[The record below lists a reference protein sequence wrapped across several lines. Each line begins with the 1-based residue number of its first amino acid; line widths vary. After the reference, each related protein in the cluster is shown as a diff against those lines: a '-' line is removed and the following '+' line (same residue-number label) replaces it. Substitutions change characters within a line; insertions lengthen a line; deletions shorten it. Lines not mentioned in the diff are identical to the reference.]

1 LNDSSPNVES
11 IHPESAPLS
20 IGAERRLLALLASI
34 QFINLVDFIIMMPL
48 GPRLMKALEIGTPAH
63 GKAISAY
70 GYAAGLAGFFAAVFI
85 NRFPRKTALLSILTG
100 FAAGTALC
108 AVASD
113 FWTLVAGR
121 SLAGAFGGVLGGMVL
136 TIIGDAVPPERR
148 GAATG
153 IVMMGFSVASVLG
166 LPIGL
171 SIAEQ
176 FDRWQAPFAVLTAL
190 IGVVLIASIA
200 WMPSISAPR
209 ARRNSDDLWDTLRD
223 PVHLR
228 AYSLMAGLMIAGF
241 CIVPY
246 IANYVVLHV
255 GLTQKRDVPLM
266 YFLGGL
272 CTLASVPLI
281 GRLSDRFGKL
291 YVFRIAAAASIIPI
305 ACLTLM
311 PTANVPDD
319 PEAALTP
326 NVPVSLV
333 LATTTLF
340 MICMSGRAVPAIALI
355 VGSAAPRLRASF
367 MSVNG
372 SVQHISMGL
381 AADLG
386 SWISRKDMS
395 GYGWD
400 GLFAALMTIVCMVL
414 AGTLPVAGREMKEE
428 TPSKTIERE
437 EVLAEAV

>member
-1 LNDSSPNVES
+1 
-11 IHPESAPLS
+11 
-20 IGAERRLLALLASI
+20 
-34 QFINLVDFIIMMPL
+34 
-48 GPRLMKALEIGTPAH
+48 
-63 GKAISAY
+63 
-70 GYAAGLAGFFAAVFI
+70 
-85 NRFPRKTALLSILTG
+85 
-100 FAAGTALC
+100 
-108 AVASD
+108 
-113 FWTLVAGR
+113 
-121 SLAGAFGGVLGGMVL
+121 MVL

-153 IVMMGFSVASVLG
+153 IVMMGFSVASILG

-176 FDRWQAPFAVLTAL
+176 FNRWQAPFAVLTGLIAIAL
-190 IGVVLIASIA
+190 VASIA
-200 WMPSISAPR
+200 WMPAITAPR
-209 ARRNSDDLWDTLRD
+209 TRTSADDLWDTVRD

-228 AYSLMAGLMIAGF
+228 AYALMAGLMIAGF
-241 CIVPY
+241 CIVPF
-246 IANYVVLHV
+246 IANYMVLHV
-255 GLTQKRDVPLM
+255 GLSSHRDVPLM

-281 GRLSDRFGKL
+281 GRLADRFGKL
-291 YVFRIAAAASIIPI
+291 RVFRIAAAASTIPI
-305 ACLTLM
+305 AFVTLM
-311 PTANVPDD
+311 PTATVPEI
-319 PEAALTP
+319 PEAAFTP
-326 NVPVSLV
+326 NVPIPIV
-333 LATTTLF
+333 LAATTLF

-400 GLFAALMTIVCMVL
+400 GLFAALMTIVCMIL
-414 AGTLPVAGREMKEE
+414 AGTLPVAGREMKKEPATE
-428 TPSKTIERE
+428 AIERE
-437 EVLAEAV
+437 AVLAEAV